1 MTIYNVC
8 VIQDLYNDEKWW
20 GEPRYWYFNIFHH
33 FFYPLHPKSNLFVA
47 HKKRD
52 HVVSELQFARGE
64 TWKMAYAKQGQEGK
78 TRLER
83 LQDTARDFAHF
94 LYNRDNE
101 EGKITV
107 LGRDGASWGKC
118 GRSVAVWK
126 AEEMCISNCETWHD
140 WLKCTNC
147 WILSMF
153 SDISFVFS
161 IISAKLSVF
170 FLIFYGC
177 LAGFFAAML
186 NIFLTTVPEKEMGPK
201 VRRFLDNRPGMVVF
215 QLLSSFARSLLL
227 KLFANLLLRVQTEKC
242 NWMFAGWG
250 RLVAYDCVVL
260 HLFAI
265 QTKFWVKVLG

>member
-8 VIQDLYNDEKWW
+8 VIQDQYNDEKWW

-33 FFYPLHPKSNLFVA
+33 FFHPLHPKSNLFVA

-52 HVVSELQFARGE
+52 HVISELQFARGE

-126 AEEMCISNCETWHD
+126 AEEMCIFNCETWHD

-153 SDISFVFS
+153 SDSSFVFS

-227 KLFANLLLRVQTEKC
+227 KLFANLLLRVQTEKR

-260 HLFAI
+260 QSFAI
-265 QTKFWVKVLG
+265 QTKSWVKVLG